1 MLKNRKTT
9 RSGLTIIELMVAA
22 AAVTIVLF
30 AAAIMVVFGQKS
42 WNNELLRANLQRDA
56 SYAMLKM
63 KRSINS
69 ATGVQIDKDEL
80 GIKLSQTTGWVRYRF
95 NPEDKDLCRQVEG
108 ESLETVLDGIVEDV
122 TFAIDPNT
130 NKMVQVD
137 IELHKNNCNTR
148 LSSKTMMR
156 NSGT

>member
-122 TFAIDPNT
+122 TFAVDPNT

-137 IELHKNNCNTR
+137 IELHKNNCTAR
-148 LSSKTMMR
+148 ISSKTMMR